1 MFVICSVNCNAAEE
15 ANENVPLSLEWGLWE
30 KIVIVSIT
38 AIFAFLSSSFL
49 EYRKQKRKPKKQLS
63 YDTEI
68 KEGLVAVEGNIKEK
82 VKVLY
87 SDQLIENLYYVACD
101 VENTGNK
108 VVKDQYIRFEFPKG
122 TDILN
127 SFFEPTPERETNVEE
142 LQDPDLELHE
152 KRYRIGHLERK
163 QQVGYRFILTGS
175 TRGNPKL
182 HPFNE
187 AGDVDFV
194 HRSIRKISEEMDDI
208 TRFVTL
214 FLLFLIIPQL
224 FYIAPF
230 VGSTAAAVVRLII
243 FIYMIPLI
251 KPFAKVISSL
261 LLKYSS
267 ARTDETKIR
276 ERSSEIGESGSV
288 VMAVDNE

>member
-1 MFVICSVNCNAAEE
+1 M
-15 ANENVPLSLEWGLWE
+15 SLIG
-30 KIVIVSIT
+30 
-38 AIFAFLSSSFL
+38 
-49 EYRKQKRKPKKQLS
+49 RKPIPIPDKVEV
-63 YDTEI
+63 DI
-68 KEGLVAVEGNIKEK
+68 KGEN

-108 VVKDQYIRFEFPKG
+108 VVKDEYIRFEFPKG
-122 TDILN
+122 TDIVD

-152 KRYRIGHLERK
+152 KRYRIGHLECK

-175 TRGNPKL
+175 TRVDLKL

-187 AGDVDFV
+187 AGDVEFV
-194 HRSIRKISEEMDDI
+194 RRSIRKISEEMDDI
-208 TRFVTL
+208 TRFLTL
-214 FLLFLIIPQL
+214 FLFFFIIPPI
-224 FYIAPF
+224 FEAIPGFGY
-230 VGSTAAAVVRLII
+230 TAAGAVRLII

-261 LLKYSS
+261 ILRYTS
-267 ARTDETKIR
+267 ARTDEPKITIGVGDI
-276 ERSSEIGESGSV
+276 EVGESGSV
-288 VMAVDNE
+288 EMAIHDE